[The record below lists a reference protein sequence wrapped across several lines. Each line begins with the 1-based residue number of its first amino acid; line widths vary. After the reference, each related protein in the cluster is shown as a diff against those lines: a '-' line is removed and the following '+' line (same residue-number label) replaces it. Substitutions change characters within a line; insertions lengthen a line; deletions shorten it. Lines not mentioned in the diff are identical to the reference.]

1 MPGNMALYTKTFLC
15 LEDTII
21 PLWVSFEYVSN
32 NVSIEIVLEIFSR
45 SFQNTQ
51 TMIEIPTKQKYLLLS
66 EHEIYILFLLVLQGQ
81 NLIQT
86 SLEIYF
92 IHFFLDKRH

>member
-1 MPGNMALYTKTFLC
+1 MPGNMALYTKIFLC

-21 PLWVSFEYVSN
+21 LWVSFEYVSN

-51 TMIEIPTKQKYLLLS
+51 TIIEIPSKQEYLLLS
-66 EHEIYILFLLVLQGQ
+66 EHEIYILFLLVLRGQ